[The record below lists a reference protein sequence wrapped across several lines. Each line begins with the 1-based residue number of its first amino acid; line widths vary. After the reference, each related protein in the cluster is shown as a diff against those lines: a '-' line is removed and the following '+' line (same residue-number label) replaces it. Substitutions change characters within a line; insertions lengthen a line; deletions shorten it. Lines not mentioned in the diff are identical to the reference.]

1 MLDKDKLILV
11 CYFGCDDMSKY
22 KAMVAL
28 AEIKQMLIS
37 TFDDSVKVI
46 VIPQVHSYETKL
58 EFINVNNETV
68 DEDKLAR
75 FEMAS
80 QELQANINKF
90 ADFE

>member
-1 MLDKDKLILV
+1 
-11 CYFGCDDMSKY
+11 MSRY

-28 AEIKQMLIS
+28 ADVKQMLIN

-46 VIPQVHSYETKL
+46 VIPQIHAYETHI
-58 EFINVNNETV
+58 EFINANNETL
-68 DEDKLAR
+68 DEDKLSR
-75 FEMAS
+75 FEIAA

>member
-11 CYFGCDDMSKY
+11 CYFACGDMSKY

-28 AEIKQMLIS
+28 SEIKQMLINS
-37 TFDDSVKVI
+37 FDDSVKVI
-46 VIPQVHSYETKL
+46 VIPQLHSYETKL
-58 EFINVNNETV
+58 EFINTNNETL
-68 DEDKLAR
+68 DEDKLSR

-90 ADFE
+90 ANFE